1 MAFRIRQNERSLCCF
16 FSIPCKFSL
25 TKLFLG
31 AFLEKCAQ
39 DMSKSL
45 PPFFLF
51 CFICLLYVEFRSAR
65 QLFYLCT
72 WIQLNL
78 FFLKKKK
85 RTKQFG
91 VFTWVYW
98 SAASSWCQNG
108 WIHMSHYPCSQTTL
122 QHCFLAFSFMHLQES
137 QLSSLHLMQ
146 IKFLLSS
153 ALCMRHKWCST
164 KLSKY
169 ILHYLHL
176 LVFLH

>member
-1 MAFRIRQNERSLCCF
+1 MKDLYA
-16 FSIPCKFSL
+16 
-25 TKLFLG
+25 
-31 AFLEKCAQ
+31 A
-39 DMSKSL
+39 
-45 PPFFLF
+45 FFLSLVSSPWQSYF
-51 CFICLLYVEFRSAR
+51 WELSWKSVQKICPNLYLLFFCFVLFVCYMWSLDLHGSCFICVPESN
-65 QLFYLCT
+65 
-72 WIQLNL
+72 WII
-78 FFLKKKK
+78 FLKKKK